1 MKINKI
7 TPTSNYNSNKNV
19 NINNKSTRTQSCS
32 VDNNYA
38 KVQSPMFCGIF
49 TNLERLKQQHKIVN
63 KAYRIYGESIRALNQ
78 ANYIKENVIVDAIV
92 KVKNGNINLDSMFLK
107 DNKTNDTILT
117 KFDKKSKVEQIFVNP
132 KLNKDDE
139 VVQADEIYT
148 FFNGKLDSYVI
159 GYSVNDLDETIEI
172 DAEYNYE
179 NGEISSYSK
188 KVVIDS
194 ETSEINVEETFSY
207 EYSQLTEYAQNVH
220 FYPLNDNVEALKHY
234 AFLNDKLISVHKNYS
249 AYNNPND

>member
-1 MKINKI
+1 MSK
-7 TPTSNYNSNKNV
+7 TVVALDCMGGDFAPAETV
-19 NINNKSTRTQSCS
+19 
-32 VDNNYA
+32 
-38 KVQSPMFCGIF
+38 
-49 TNLERLKQQHKIVN
+49 
-63 KAYRIYGESIRALNQ
+63 KAAVEAL
-78 ANYIKENVIVDAIV
+78 KENVVVDAIV

-117 KFDKKSKVEQIFVNP
+117 KFDKNSKVTQIFVNP
-132 KLNKDDE
+132 KLNENDD
-139 VVQADEIYT
+139 VIQADEIYT
-148 FFNGKLDSYVI
+148 FLNGKLDSYVK
-159 GYSVNDLDETIEI
+159 GYLVNDLDETIEI

-194 ETSEINVEETFSY
+194 ETSEINAEETFSY